1 MARIEDHALI
11 GDCRSAA
18 LVDRD
23 GSVNWLCWPRFDSPA
38 CFAALLGTQDHGR
51 WRIAPADP
59 ILCVNRTY
67 RGDTMVLE
75 TLFETATGTVAVID
89 LMAIGQPALVRIVE
103 GRTGTVPMR
112 LDLTLRFEYGAIRP
126 WVTRLHDGFGIHAIA
141 GPDQVVLRAD
151 IPLAGVGMATEA
163 RFSVTT
169 GQRVRFAMAHGESHR
184 PPVTPPDADAALAE
198 TLAYWQAWSAR
209 GTYRGGRGDS
219 VRRSLLT
226 LKALSHRETG
236 GIVAAPTTSLPERIG
251 GGRNWDY
258 RYCWLRDSSLT
269 LMAAMRAGHV
279 EEARAWAGWLRRAVA
294 GSADQM
300 RILYGLGGER
310 LAVEWEVP
318 WLPGHE
324 GSRPVRVGNAAAHQL
339 QLDVFGEVLAGL
351 CQAIETNLIDAG
363 QTWPLIRELLG
374 HLGTIWREPDEGIWE
389 VRGPRRHFT
398 FSKVMAWAAFDRAV
412 ALAEG
417 RGLPGDLA
425 GWRATRDE
433 IRALVCEHGYHQAS
447 GCFTQSFGS
456 AELDASLLLLPVFGF
471 LPADDPRMRRTIE
484 AIGRDLSIDGLITR
498 YRTES
503 GTDGLPPGEGVFLAC
518 SFWYVDALVALG
530 RRVEAE
536 ALFERL
542 LTLCNDVGL
551 LAEEYDP
558 ASSRQLGNFPQGFSH
573 LALVNAAMTLDGAAA
588 G

>member
-23 GSVNWLCWPRFDSPA
+23 GSVDWLCWPRFDSPA
-38 CFAALLGTQDHGR
+38 CFAALLGTADHGR
-51 WRIAPADP
+51 WRIAPSDP
-59 ILCVNRTY
+59 IRRVRRAY

-75 TLFETATGTVAVID
+75 TVFETATGSVAVID

-103 GRTGTVPMR
+103 GRAGMVPMR

-126 WVTRLHDGFGIHAIA
+126 WVTRLHDGHGIHAIA
-141 GPDQVVLRAD
+141 GPDQIVLRSD
-151 IPLAGVGMATEA
+151 VGLVGVGMATEA
-163 RFSVTT
+163 RFSVAA
-169 GQRVRFAMAHGESHR
+169 GQRVRFVMAHGESHG
-184 PPVTPPDADAALAE
+184 PPVTPPDADAALDE
-198 TLAYWQAWSAR
+198 TLAYWEAWSAL
-209 GTYRGGRGDS
+209 GTYRGGRGDP

-226 LKALSHRETG
+226 LKALSHRDTG
-236 GIVAAPTTSLPERIG
+236 GIVAAPTTSLPEWIG

-258 RYCWLRDSSLT
+258 RFCWLRDSSLM
-269 LMAAMRAGHV
+269 LMAAMRAGHE
-279 EEARAWAGWLRRAVA
+279 EEARAWAGWLRRSIA

-324 GSRPVRVGNAAAHQL
+324 GSRPVRVGNAAAGQL
-339 QLDVFGEVLAGL
+339 QLDVYGEVLAGL
-351 CQAIETNLIDAG
+351 CQAIDSHLIDAG
-363 QTWPLIRELLG
+363 ETWPLILELLG

-398 FSKVMAWAAFDRAV
+398 FSKVMTWVAFDRAV
-412 ALAEG
+412 SLAE
-417 RGLPGDLA
+417 RHGLAGDLA
-425 GWRATRDE
+425 GWRATRDA
-433 IRALVCEHGYHQAS
+433 IRAMVCAHGYHAAS

-484 AIGRDLSIDGLITR
+484 AIGRDLSVGGLITR

-503 GTDGLPPGEGVFLAC
+503 GTDGLPSGEGVFLAC

-530 RRVEAE
+530 RRAEAK

-542 LTLCNDVGL
+542 LALRNDVGL
-551 LAEEYDP
+551 LAEEFDP
-558 ASSRQLGNFPQGFSH
+558 VSARQLGNFPQGFSH
-573 LALVNAAMTLDGAAA
+573 LALVNAAMTLDGAAV